1 MSARI
6 HKDLPL
12 SLSSCTGNRNFSQS
26 NGTCVTEVGKLIHS
40 FSATVVLIVLVTL
53 IFGVI
58 AVSLFTFHFHKSK
71 MKKRKMQRAQ
81 EEYERDHCSPETV
94 KGTSPKSVA
103 VSPGPKAA
111 AAAAAAAAVCLSP
124 DSHNKRQSLDSRT
137 GPERGGSESALHC
150 TDAARNPVFHSMLL

>member
-26 NGTCVTEVGKLIHS
+26 NGTCVTEVGKLIYS

-58 AVSLFTFHFHKSK
+58 AVSLLTFHFHKSK

-81 EEYERDHCSPETV
+81 QEYERDHCSPEAV
-94 KGTSPKSVA
+94 KGSSPEKGSGMM

-111 AAAAAAAAVCLSP
+111 AACLSAHI
-124 DSHNKRQSLDSRT
+124 HNNTHTVPSGS
-137 GPERGGSESALHC
+137 GPRAAESESDLHC
-150 TDAARNPVFHSMLL
+150 TDTPRNPVSQSMLL

>member
-26 NGTCVTEVGKLIHS
+26 NGTCVTEVEKLIHS

-58 AVSLFTFHFHKSK
+58 AVSLTTFHFHKSK

-81 EEYERDHCSPETV
+81 EEYERDHCSPKAV
-94 KGTSPKSVA
+94 KGPSPEKGSVM

-111 AAAAAAAAVCLSP
+111 AAACLSP
-124 DSHNKRQSLDSRT
+124 DIHNKTQTLDSRT
-137 GPERGGSESALHC
+137 GPEIEGSESDLYC
-150 TDAARNPVFHSMLL
+150 TDTKRNPVFKSMLL

>member
-26 NGTCVTEVGKLIHS
+26 NDTCVAEVRKLMHS

-81 EEYERDHCSPETV
+81 DEYERDHCSPAAV
-94 KGTSPKSVA
+94 KGSTPKSAA
-103 VSPGPKAA
+103 VSLGPR
-111 AAAAAAAAVCLSP
+111 VCPSP
-124 DSHNKRQSLDSRT
+124 DIHNIRQTLDSRT
-137 GPERGGSESALHC
+137 GPERGGSASALHC
-150 TDAARNPVFHSMLL
+150 TDAASNPLFHSMLL

>member
-6 HKDLPL
+6 HKDLAL

-58 AVSLFTFHFHKSK
+58 AVSLVTFHFHKSK

-81 EEYERDHCSPETV
+81 EEYERDHCSPEAA
-94 KGTSPKSVA
+94 KSSPLEKESVM

-111 AAAAAAAAVCLSP
+111 AAC
-124 DSHNKRQSLDSRT
+124 HNKTQTLDSRT
-137 GPERGGSESALHC
+137 APEIEGSQSDLHC
-150 TDAARNPVFHSMLL
+150 TDTASNPVFQSMLL